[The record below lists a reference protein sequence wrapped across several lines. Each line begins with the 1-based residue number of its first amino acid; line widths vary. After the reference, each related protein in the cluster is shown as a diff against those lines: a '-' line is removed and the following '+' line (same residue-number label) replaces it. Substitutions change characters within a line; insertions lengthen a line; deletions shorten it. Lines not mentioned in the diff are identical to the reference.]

1 MSLQYPDCI
10 WCLCVVL
17 DFTRVGSTVSD
28 QLRTTADN
36 FPKVV
41 VVGSYGVGLSLTMER
56 MPEAGETVT
65 GRHFASGHG
74 GKGSNQAVAVA
85 RLGATAVLCSAVGSD
100 PFGEHAKALWAD
112 EGVDCTMV
120 RTLPGSTMVGVILV
134 DAAGENR
141 IALAPGVLADYTAEC
156 LDGLDAALTDADVLL
171 VGLEIPVDTAHE
183 ALRIGRRAGVITILN
198 PAPAPPDALPAGM
211 LALADHVTPNRTE
224 AARLAGLPLDSDPA
238 ALIGAVCFADV
249 GTTVLT
255 LGSDGALI
263 RQGDDIAKIE
273 AVVAP
278 SVVDTTG
285 AGDAFNG
292 AYAVRLADRATPI
305 AAARFAARAASWCV
319 TKREVIPSLAFRRD
333 LELPGGATDSRLTTT
348 EPCPA

>member
-1 MSLQYPDCI
+1 M
-10 WCLCVVL
+10 
-17 DFTRVGSTVSD
+17 SD
-28 QLRTTADN
+28 QCRTTPDN
-36 FPKVV
+36 LAGRLSLARAPGAAAKVV

-65 GRHFASGHG
+65 GEQFATGHG
-74 GKGSNQAVAVA
+74 GKGSNQAVAIA

-100 PFGEHAKALWAD
+100 PFGDQAKVLWAD

-120 RTLPGSTMVGVILV
+120 RTLDGSTMVGVILV

-141 IALAPGVLADYTAEC
+141 IALAPGVLANYTAEC
-156 LDGLDAALTDADVLL
+156 LDGLEAVLADADVLL

-183 ALRIGRRAGVITILN
+183 ALRIGRRAGVVTILN
-198 PAPAPPDALPAGM
+198 PAPAPSVALPAGM

-224 AARLAGLPLDSDPA
+224 AARLAGLPIDSDPA
-238 ALIGAVCFADV
+238 DLIAAVCFADV

-263 RQGDDIAKIE
+263 RHGNDIAQVE

-278 SVVDTTG
+278 NVVDTTG

-292 AYAVRLADRATPI
+292 AYAVRLADHAAPI
-305 AAARFAARAASWCV
+305 DAARFAARAASWCV
-319 TKREVIPSLAFRRD
+319 TRREVIPSLAFRRD
-333 LELPGGATDSRLTTT
+333 LEQPDGAIDSRRSAT

>member
-1 MSLQYPDCI
+1 
-10 WCLCVVL
+10 
-17 DFTRVGSTVSD
+17 VSD
-28 QLRTTADN
+28 QCGTTPDN
-36 FPKVV
+36 LAARSAAKVI

-65 GRHFASGHG
+65 GEQFSTGHG

-85 RLGATAVLCSAVGSD
+85 RLGATAVLCTAVGSD
-100 PFGEHAKALWAD
+100 AFGEQAKALWAD
-112 EGVDCTMV
+112 EGVDFTMV

-141 IALAPGVLADYTAEC
+141 IALAPGVLADYTADC
-156 LDGLDAALTDADVLL
+156 LDGLVTALTDADVLL

-183 ALRIGRRAGVITILN
+183 ALRLGRDAGVVTILN
-198 PAPAPPDALPAGM
+198 PAPAPPVALPAGM

-224 AARLAGLPLDSDPA
+224 AARLAGLPTDSDPA
-238 ALIGAVCFADV
+238 VLVGAACFADV

-255 LGSDGALI
+255 LGRDGALI
-263 RQGDDIAKIE
+263 RQGDAVDKID
-273 AVVAP
+273 AVVARH
-278 SVVDTTG
+278 VVDTTG

-292 AYAVRLADRATPI
+292 AYAVSLAGDLAPI
-305 AAARFAARAASWCV
+305 DAARFAARAASWCV
-319 TKREVIPSLAFRRD
+319 SRREVIPSLALRSD
-333 LELPGGATDSRLTTT
+333 LEP